1 MRFVIVRTPLWTNL
15 NDFIVGM
22 ADCGHLC
29 SVPDVFKYGSSS
41 LAFET
46 LMRDMVEV

>member
-1 MRFVIVRTPLWTNL
+1 MGRTPLWTNL
-15 NDFIVGM
+15 KDFIVGL
-22 ADCGHLC
+22 ADSGHLC
-29 SVPDVFKYGSSS
+29 SMLDVFKYGSSS